1 MPDAVSSDLE
11 RERRLH
17 RLLDA
22 ARSAIEEVPICWVV
36 TPAEDGSGANARAVR
51 DCTAD
56 VGAAAADPWAR
67 WFLALPG
74 SRKAAEIRRAGRA
87 TLAYQHGSGDAYV
100 TLSGPAELVDD
111 RRVVAAGLRT
121 VDDPDGSLAARL
133 VAVRVAVDHLEL
145 HVRGVTAGPWGH
157 GRTLLGRDG
166 RGAWRPL
173 DG

>member
-1 MPDAVSSDLE
+1 M
-11 RERRLH
+11 
-17 RLLDA
+17 
-22 ARSAIEEVPICWVV
+22 
-36 TPAEDGSGANARAVR
+36 
-51 DCTAD
+51 
-56 VGAAAADPWAR
+56 
-67 WFLALPG
+67 
-74 SRKAAEIRRAGRA
+74 
-87 TLAYQHGSGDAYV
+87 